1 MKLSVDIFGNEF
13 STEAPLED
21 GDIED
26 WENLDLDSCR
36 SQSEVA
42 RRLAF
47 FLSLA
52 RPGPSEIWLEEVGS
66 LGRVMVPGPRS
77 CGRTLLTLRCGAE
90 LFSRY
95 SHRMGQ

>member
-26 WENLDLDSCR
+26 CENLDLDSCR

-66 LGRVMVPGPRS
+66 LGRVMVPGPP
-77 CGRTLLTLRCGAE
+77 LLTLRCGAE